1 MRKIMF
7 IIARNENQLLI
18 LCIFIALFGS
28 VLLIKGESIGASLM
42 IISLI
47 MGLIIDHCVRYKI
60 RKLKTFRKNSKR
72 KN

>member
-1 MRKIMF
+1 MF

-18 LCIFIALFGS
+18 LCTFIALFGS
-28 VLLIKGESIGASLM
+28 VLLIKNESIGAVIM

-47 MGLIIDHCVRYKI
+47 MSLIIDHCARYKI
-60 RKLKTFRKNSKR
+60 RKLKTFRKNL